1 MRRLAGTL
9 ALFCLLGGLLRAA
22 NPQKEKA
29 PRFEPIQVVSAVQT
43 IYPLMSLGFGTVI
56 LQVTVDK
63 AGAIRKVEVIHGIPS
78 LTEEAERSVRQWK
91 FKPAQLDGKPV
102 ASPMVASFTFNRPL
116 INQF

>member
-1 MRRLAGTL
+1 MRRLAGML

-29 PRFEPIQVVSAVQT
+29 PRFKPIQVVSTVKAR
-43 IYPLMSLGFGTVI
+43 YPATSIAAGTVI
-56 LQVTVDK
+56 LEVTVGES
-63 AGAIRKVEVIHGIPS
+63 GAIEKIKVIHGIPS